1 MSVQI
6 DIAYE
11 GELHC
16 GATHGPSKMQ
26 LTTDAPVDNC
36 GKGASFSPTDLVA
49 TAMGTC
55 ILTTMGIFAQR
66 HEVDLT
72 GAKARVVK
80 EMTTTPPR
88 RIARLTCELT
98 LPVKADHPLREALE
112 RAALTCPVHQ
122 SLHPDVEKPV
132 KFIWS

>member
-66 HEVDLT
+66 HEIDLT
-72 GAKARVVK
+72 GAKARVLK

-88 RIARLTCELT
+88 PTAFTQAGRPAALSSIRRLAQSSPTSVAARRMAFLLT
-98 LPVKADHPLREALE
+98 L
-112 RAALTCPVHQ
+112 
-122 SLHPDVEKPV
+122 
-132 KFIWS
+132 